1 MEMSITAVTLTGFV
15 ATEPKLW
22 FTKESRTAVVNL
34 RVGTT
39 PRRVD
44 ANGTWRDGASS
55 FFTVNCWRRL
65 ALNVHGSLRKG
76 SPVIIRGRLRTRS
89 WDDNG
94 KVRTLVEIEAD
105 SIGHD
110 LSFGWSTFV
119 KGLAPG
125 YEKYLDPEPVAGPR
139 GEADDGFGAGDV
151 GGFDAGFSIDGG
163 GAFVREDPYGE
174 RGAFGATMSLA
185 GPAPEDG
192 GFAAPSPDDTGL
204 ATMGQDGVELAGGLA
219 PLAEGDAEGPA
230 GVPDGER
237 AAEGVPF

>member
-1 MEMSITAVTLTGFV
+1 MEMSITTVTLTGFV

-44 ANGTWRDGASS
+44 ANGTWRDGTSS

-125 YEKYLDPEPVAGPR
+125 YEKYLDPEQVAG
-139 GEADDGFGAGDV
+139 GAGDGL
-151 GGFDAGFSIDGG
+151 GGAGDGG
-163 GAFVREDPYGE
+163 GLGAGGLMDGGDPFGREERYGE
-174 RGAFGATMSLA
+174 RRPFGLAAPFA
-185 GPAPEDG
+185 GPAAEDG
-192 GFAAPSPDDTGL
+192 GFADPSPGHAGL
-204 ATMGQDGVELAGGLA
+204 AVMDPDGAELADGPGPSAGGNAEGSASAPEGGL
-219 PLAEGDAEGPA
+219 
-230 GVPDGER
+230 

>member
-1 MEMSITAVTLTGFV
+1 MSITTVTLTGFV

-44 ANGTWRDGASS
+44 ANGEWHDGTSS

-125 YEKYLDPEPVAGPR
+125 YEKYLDPEQVAG
-139 GEADDGFGAGDV
+139 GAGDGFGA
-151 GGFDAGFSIDGG
+151 A
-163 GAFVREDPYGE
+163 
-174 RGAFGATMSLA
+174 
-185 GPAPEDG
+185 PAAEDG
-192 GFAAPSPDDTGL
+192 GFAEPSPGHAGL
-204 ATMGQDGVELAGGLA
+204 AVMDPDGAELADGPG
-219 PLAEGDAEGPA
+219 PSAEGAEGSVGAPE
-230 GVPDGER
+230 GEL

>member
-1 MEMSITAVTLTGFV
+1 MSITTVTLTGFV

-44 ANGTWRDGASS
+44 ANGEWRDGTSS

-125 YEKYLDPEPVAGPR
+125 YEKYLDPEQVAG
-139 GEADDGFGAGDV
+139 DGLGGAGA
-151 GGFDAGFSIDGG
+151 GGGLGAGGPMDGG
-163 GAFVREDPYGE
+163 NPFGREELYPDGAE
-174 RGAFGATMSLA
+174 LA
-185 GPAPEDG
+185 DGPGPSAGGNAEGSVGAPEG
-192 GFAAPSPDDTGL
+192 
-204 ATMGQDGVELAGGLA
+204 EL
-219 PLAEGDAEGPA
+219 
-230 GVPDGER
+230 

>member
-1 MEMSITAVTLTGFV
+1 MSITAVTLTGFV

-22 FTKESRTAVVNL
+22 FTKQSNTAVVNL

-44 ANGTWRDGASS
+44 GNGEWRDGASS

-125 YEKYLDPEPVAGPR
+125 YEKYLDPEPVIGER
-139 GEADDGFGAGDV
+139 GEADGYGAGL
-151 GGFDAGFSIDGG
+151 SPDGG
-163 GAFVREDPYGE
+163 DPFGREEHYGE
-174 RGAFGATMSLA
+174 Q
-185 GPAPEDG
+185 GPAGLSLTGPGSTDLASG
-192 GFAAPSPDDTGL
+192 PSL
-204 ATMGQDGVELAGGLA
+204 S
-219 PLAEGDAEGPA
+219 AEGDAEGSVGAPE
-230 GVPDGER
+230 GEL